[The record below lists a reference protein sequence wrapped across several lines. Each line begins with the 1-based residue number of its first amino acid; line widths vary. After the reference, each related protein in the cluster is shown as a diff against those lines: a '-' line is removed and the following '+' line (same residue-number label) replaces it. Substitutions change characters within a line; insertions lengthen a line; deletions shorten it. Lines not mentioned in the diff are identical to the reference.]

1 MDSAA
6 LLALAVIVGVPAVYL
21 AARICVSPFTGLCL
35 WVLLL
40 PVTKT
45 IASLMGYP
53 FGEGPIVLQKL
64 TLADPVL
71 LLTAVG
77 GWFGASGSSGAL
89 RERQGRR
96 IVGLLAAF
104 CIVGILSATL
114 GPTGSES
121 LIELAT
127 YFWLCLSLVV
137 ICKLL
142 GTRERA
148 RRVLSAWRWA
158 GGVAC
163 AAGGAAT
170 VLLWRGNLDNLLVQG
185 GRVAGLFEGIN
196 QLQSFM
202 MAVIPFLCARAFSSA
217 ASRGARALHGALIV
231 IAFLSV
237 VASGS
242 RGGVVFAALS
252 IWLMV
257 MLTSPRLCLV
267 WTCAAL
273 LAAGSA
279 WRLYERHH
287 DELPYGFRRAVSF
300 LESDSHDLRDMS
312 PRRADMLI
320 AWPTVFAEHP
330 LLGVGPGGF
339 AANIPKLVPGGLAQE
354 MHNSYLGVLAETGA
368 IGGLLMFGLLAAA
381 MARSA
386 TFLGRTRRARDP
398 EALMVARAL
407 LVSYLSL
414 LLYGMLHYGLR
425 QRHFWFVI
433 ALAVALP
440 HAYTRARPGARVDE
454 RGTALA
460 YGTIPCAESRGMAR

>member
-6 LLALAVIVGVPAVYL
+6 LLAVAVIVGLPAVFV
-21 AARICVSPFTGLCL
+21 AARVCTDPLEGLCL

-45 IASLMGYP
+45 MASLMGYP

-71 LLTAVG
+71 LLTA
-77 GWFGASGSSGAL
+77 FGAWVSASRSAGAL
-89 RERQGRR
+89 RDRQGRR

-104 CIVGILSATL
+104 CTVGILSAAL

-121 LIELAT
+121 LIELVT

-142 GTRERA
+142 GSRERA

-158 GGVAC
+158 GVVAC

-170 VLLWRGNLDNLLVQG
+170 VLLWRGSLDNLLVQG

-202 MAVIPFLCARAFSSA
+202 MAVIPFLCATAFSSS
-217 ASRGARALHGALIV
+217 ASRGARAVHAALIV

-242 RGGVVFAALS
+242 RGGVVFAGLS

-257 MLTSPRLCLV
+257 MLISPRLCLV
-267 WTCAAL
+267 WTCVAL

-279 WRLYERHH
+279 FRLYERHH
-287 DELPYGFRRAVSF
+287 DELPYGVRRAVSF

-312 PRRADMLI
+312 PRRADQLL
-320 AWPTVFAEHP
+320 AWRTVFAEHP

-339 AANIPKLVPGGLAQE
+339 AATIPELVPGGLAQE

-368 IGGLLMFGLLAAA
+368 VGGLLMFGLLAAA
-381 MARSA
+381 MARSV
-386 TFLGRTRRARDP
+386 TFLRRTRRARDP

-414 LLYGMLHYGLR
+414 LLYGMLNYGLR

-433 ALAVALP
+433 ALIVALP
-440 HAYTRARPGARVDE
+440 HIYPRARPGVRVAE
-454 RGTALA
+454 HGTPLA
-460 YGTIPCAESRGMAR
+460 YGTVRCAVSQA

>member
-1 MDSAA
+1 MMDGAA
-6 LLALAVIVGVPAVYL
+6 LLAVAVIVGVPAVYI
-21 AARICVSPFTGLCL
+21 AARIWMSPFTGLCL

-45 IASLMGYP
+45 IASLMGYAA
-53 FGEGPIVLQKL
+53 GEGPIVLQKL

-71 LLTAVG
+71 LLTAFAAWVS
-77 GWFGASGSSGAL
+77 ASRSAGAL
-89 RERQGRR
+89 RDRQGRR

-104 CIVGILSATL
+104 CTVGVLSATR

-127 YFWLCLSLVV
+127 YVWLCVSLVV

-142 GTRERA
+142 GSRERA
-148 RRVLSAWRWA
+148 RRVLAAWWWA
-158 GGVAC
+158 GVVAC

-185 GRVAGLFEGIN
+185 GRVAGLFEGLN

-202 MAVIPFLCARAFSSA
+202 MAVIPFLCASAFSAA
-217 ASRGARALHGALIV
+217 ASRGVRALHGALIG

-237 VASGS
+237 MASGS
-242 RGGVVFAALS
+242 RGGVVFAGLS

-279 WRLYERHH
+279 FRLYERHH
-287 DELPYGFRRAVSF
+287 DEVPYGVRRAVSF
-300 LESDSHDLRDMS
+300 LESDSHDLPDMS
-312 PRRADMLI
+312 PRRADQLL
-320 AWPTVFAEHP
+320 ACRTVFAEHP

-339 AANIPKLVPGGLAQE
+339 AATIPQLLSGGLAQE
-354 MHNSYLGVLAETGA
+354 IHNPYLGVLAATGA
-368 IGGLLMFGLLAAA
+368 F
-381 MARSA
+381 RCSP
-386 TFLGRTRRARDP
+386 R
-398 EALMVARAL
+398 
-407 LVSYLSL
+407 
-414 LLYGMLHYGLR
+414 
-425 QRHFWFVI
+425 
-433 ALAVALP
+433 
-440 HAYTRARPGARVDE
+440 
-454 RGTALA
+454 
-460 YGTIPCAESRGMAR
+460 

>member
-6 LLALAVIVGVPAVYL
+6 LVAVAVIVGVPAAFV
-21 AARICVSPFTGLCL
+21 AARICTEPFTGLCL

-45 IASLMGYP
+45 VASLMGYP
-53 FGEGPIVLQKL
+53 FGAGPIVLQKL

-71 LLTAVG
+71 LLTA
-77 GWFGASGSSGAL
+77 FGAWVSASGAAGAL
-89 RERQGRR
+89 GERQGRR

-104 CIVGILSATL
+104 CTVGILSATL

-127 YFWLCLSLVV
+127 YVWLCVSLVV
-137 ICKLL
+137 ICRLL
-142 GTRERA
+142 GSRERA

-158 GGVAC
+158 GAVAC

-170 VLLWRGNLDNLLVQG
+170 VLLWRGSLDNLLVQG

-202 MAVIPFLCARAFSSA
+202 IAVIPFLCARALSSA
-217 ASRGARALHGALIV
+217 ASRGARALHGALVV

-257 MLTSPRLCLV
+257 MLTWPRLCLV
-267 WTCAAL
+267 WTCAA
-273 LAAGSA
+273 
-279 WRLYERHH
+279 
-287 DELPYGFRRAVSF
+287 
-300 LESDSHDLRDMS
+300 
-312 PRRADMLI
+312 
-320 AWPTVFAEHP
+320 
-330 LLGVGPGGF
+330 
-339 AANIPKLVPGGLAQE
+339 
-354 MHNSYLGVLAETGA
+354 VLAETGA
-368 IGGLLMFGLLAAA
+368 VGSLLMFGLLAAA
-381 MARSA
+381 MARSVR
-386 TFLGRTRRARDP
+386 FLGWTRRARDP
-398 EALMVARAL
+398 EALTVARAL

-414 LLYGMLHYGLR
+414 LLYGMLNYGLR

-433 ALAVALP
+433 ALIVALP
-440 HAYTRARPGARVDE
+440 HIYPRADRKSVV
-454 RGTALA
+454 
-460 YGTIPCAESRGMAR
+460 

>member
-6 LLALAVIVGVPAVYL
+6 LVAVAVIVGVPAAFV
-21 AARICVSPFTGLCL
+21 AARICTEPFTGLCL

-45 IASLMGYP
+45 VASLMGYP
-53 FGEGPIVLQKL
+53 FGAGPIVLQKL

-71 LLTAVG
+71 LLTA
-77 GWFGASGSSGAL
+77 FGAWVSASGAAGAL
-89 RERQGRR
+89 GERQGRR

-104 CIVGILSATL
+104 CTVGILSATL

-127 YFWLCLSLVV
+127 YVWLCVSLVV
-137 ICKLL
+137 ICRLL
-142 GTRERA
+142 GSRERA

-158 GGVAC
+158 GAVAC

-170 VLLWRGNLDNLLVQG
+170 VLLWRGSLDNLLVQG

-202 MAVIPFLCARAFSSA
+202 IAVIPFLCARALSSA
-217 ASRGARALHGALIV
+217 ASRGARALHGALVV

-279 WRLYERHH
+279 WRQYERHH
-287 DELPYGFRRAVSF
+287 DELPYGIRRAVSF

-312 PRRADMLI
+312 PRRADQLV
-320 AWPTVFAEHP
+320 AWRTVFAEHP

-339 AANIPKLVPGGLAQE
+339 AATIPELVPGGLAQE

-368 IGGLLMFGLLAAA
+368 VGSLLMFGLLAAA
-381 MARSA
+381 MARSVR
-386 TFLGRTRRARDP
+386 FLGWTRRARDP

-414 LLYGMLHYGLR
+414 LLYGMLNYGLR

-433 ALAVALP
+433 ALIVALP
-440 HAYTRARPGARVDE
+440 HIYPRARPGVRVAE
-454 RGTALA
+454 HGTPLA
-460 YGTIPCAESRGMAR
+460 YGTVRCAVSQA